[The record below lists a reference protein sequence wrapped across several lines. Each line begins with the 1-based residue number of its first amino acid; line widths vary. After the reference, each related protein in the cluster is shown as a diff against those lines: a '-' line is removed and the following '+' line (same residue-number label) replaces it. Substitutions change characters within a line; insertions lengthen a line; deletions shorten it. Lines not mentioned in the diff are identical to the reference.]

1 MMRFATAFVPAYVIE
16 RLFWE
21 ARGMSVLDVIYAEIA
36 FALTQLS
43 FELPFGRATDRF
55 GRKWFLVFGM
65 MAECLSF
72 AILLNAYTLT
82 AFLGAMVLAGVGAA
96 AISGTEEAFLF
107 ETLEQVGRVER
118 FERTVGR
125 LNAVSLMT
133 AGLAALT
140 GSWLTQST
148 AFEFHYKISLIS
160 LMSATLVSL
169 TLHETRLVVE
179 ESTARPL
186 RLVWREL
193 RTRPMLIRIF
203 LFSVLFGTTINFIE
217 EFWQLSM
224 RDRGIPMTGFGLVF
238 ILIMV
243 AQGVGNLLPALK
255 KGSLKVK
262 LNGILVVFFVSVISF
277 SFTEAVSLI
286 FLFVMFL
293 LYGLSEPMT
302 SSLLQTYAS
311 AKERATIVSIA
322 SWLESVLIII
332 VGLGFGFISKR
343 ASLDIAYVY
352 LCLVSFVLWLYVAR
366 LSKRWE

>member
-21 ARGMSVLDVIYAEIA
+21 ARGMSVLDVIYAEIV

-43 FELPFGRATDRF
+43 LELPLGRATDRF

-65 MAECLSF
+65 VAECLSF
-72 AILLNAYTLT
+72 AMLLNAYTLT

-96 AISGTEEAFLF
+96 AISGTEEAFLY
-107 ETLEQVGRVER
+107 ETLEQIGRVER
-118 FERTVGR
+118 FERIVGR

-148 AFEFHYKISLIS
+148 AFEFHYTIALVS
-160 LMSATLVSL
+160 LMSAALISL
-169 TLHETRLVVE
+169 TLRETRSEVE

-224 RDRGIPMTGFGLVF
+224 RDRGIPVTGFGLVF

-243 AQGVGNLLPALK
+243 AQGAGNLLPALK
-255 KGSLKVK
+255 KGSLKAK
-262 LNGILVVFFVSVISF
+262 LNGMLIVFFVSVVSF

-302 SSLLQTYAS
+302 SSLLQTYAA
-311 AKERATIVSIA
+311 AKERATIVSFVA
-322 SWLESVLIII
+322 WLESVLIIV
-332 VGLGFGFISKR
+332 VGLGFGFISEW
-343 ASLDIAYVY
+343 ASLDMAYLY
-352 LCLVSFVLWLYVAR
+352 LCLVSFVLWLCVTW
-366 LSKRWE
+366 LSRRWE